1 MFDGAYAG
9 HSTTVQNS
17 NSWVF
22 AVVGAIATATLVM
35 PAARQLGTVV
45 FPARS
50 GSKAMQREA
59 QYQ

>member
-1 MFDGAYAG
+1 M
-9 HSTTVQNS
+9 QNS
-17 NSWVF
+17 SSRVF
-22 AVVGAIATATLVM
+22 AVVGAIAAVALVM